1 MYSKSLVIPVL
12 FATFGVAQEDVRYE
26 TRTATITQCFTRD
39 GLSPPATVTVPGP
52 TCVVHKP
59 AVTGEAII
67 VEVQAPDCHCGCP
80 TCVHTLEYT
89 TKYPAFCSTGLFEQ
103 VYVITETYSGMEAKP
118 TKHEHDLPY
127 GFTCDV
133 QTCTT
138 CGPEPVTATITY
150 PVSDRPYM
158 NEVAPTEMPMAKP
171 GNEKPG
177 NEKPGN
183 EKPGNEKP
191 GNEKPGNEKPGNE
204 KPEEQ
209 GNAAPKVTGDDNG
222 FQSSVRPSTVPD
234 SPESASPGK
243 FTIQALS
250 YMNTNTRTGE
260 STDRPVIVSGA
271 MGQHLGLAGAGVAFF
286 ALIQFLFL

>member
-1 MYSKSLVIPVL
+1 MYSKSLVIPAL
-12 FATFGVAQEDVRYE
+12 FAAFGVAQEDVQYE

-39 GLSPPATVTVPGP
+39 GLRPPATVTVPGP

-89 TKYPAFCSTGLFEQ
+89 TKYPAFCSTGIFEQ
-103 VYVITETYSGMEAKP
+103 EYVITETYSGMEAKP

-150 PVSDRPYM
+150 PVTDRPYM

-171 GNEKPG
+171 GKEQ
-177 NEKPGN
+177 
-183 EKPGNEKP
+183 
-191 GNEKPGNEKPGNE
+191 
-204 KPEEQ
+204 PEEQ
-209 GNAAPKVTGDDNG
+209 GSAAPKVTGDDNG
-222 FQSSVRPSTVPD
+222 FQSSVKPSVVPD
-234 SPESASPGK
+234 IPESAPP
-243 FTIQALS
+243 
-250 YMNTNTRTGE
+250 GE

-271 MGQHLGLAGAGVAFF
+271 MGQHLGLAGAGIAFF

>member
-1 MYSKSLVIPVL
+1 MYSKSLVIPAL
-12 FATFGVAQEDVRYE
+12 FAASGVAQEDVQYE

-39 GLSPPATVTVPGP
+39 GLRPPATVTVPGP

-59 AVTGEAII
+59 AVTGAAII

-89 TKYPAFCSTGLFEQ
+89 TKYPAFCSTGIFEQ
-103 VYVITETYSGMEAKP
+103 EYVITETYSGMEAKP

-171 GNEKPG
+171 GKEQP
-177 NEKPGN
+177 E
-183 EKPGNEKP
+183 EQH
-191 GNEKPGNEKPGNE
+191 
-204 KPEEQ
+204 EEQ
-209 GNAAPKVTGDDNG
+209 GNAAPKVTGDGNG
-222 FQSSVRPSTVPD
+222 FQSSVKPSVVPD
-234 SPESASPGK
+234 SPESAPPGK
-243 FTIQALS
+243 LTIDSVIDAK
-250 YMNTNTRTGE
+250 TNVRTGE

-271 MGQHLGLAGAGVAFF
+271 MGQHLGLAGAGIAFF

>member
-1 MYSKSLVIPVL
+1 MYSKSLVVPAL
-12 FATFGVAQEDVRYE
+12 FAAFGIAQEDVQYE

-39 GLSPPATVTVPGP
+39 GLRPPATVTVPGP

-89 TKYPAFCSTGLFEQ
+89 TKYPAFCSTGIFEQ
-103 VYVITETYSGMEAKP
+103 EYVITETYSGMEAKP

-150 PVSDRPYM
+150 PVTDRPYM

-171 GNEKPG
+171 GKEQ
-177 NEKPGN
+177 
-183 EKPGNEKP
+183 
-191 GNEKPGNEKPGNE
+191 
-204 KPEEQ
+204 PEEQ
-209 GNAAPKVTGDDNG
+209 GSAAPKVTGDDNG
-222 FQSSVRPSTVPD
+222 FQSSVKPSVVPD
-234 SPESASPGK
+234 TPESAPPGK
-243 FTIQALS
+243 LTIDFVID
-250 YMNTNTRTGE
+250 MKTNARTGE

-271 MGQHLGLAGAGVAFF
+271 MSQHLGLAGAGIAFF

>member
-26 TRTATITQCFTRD
+26 TRIATITQCFTRD
-39 GLSPPATVTVPGP
+39 GLSPLATVTVPGP

-177 NEKPGN
+177 NEKP
-183 EKPGNEKP
+183 
-191 GNEKPGNEKPGNE
+191 
-204 KPEEQ
+204 EEQ

-234 SPESASPGK
+234 SPESASPG
-243 FTIQALS
+243 
-250 YMNTNTRTGE
+250 E

>member
-1 MYSKSLVIPVL
+1 MYSKSLVIPAL
-12 FATFGVAQEDVRYE
+12 FAAFGVAQEDVQYE

-39 GLSPPATVTVPGP
+39 GLPPPATVTVPGP

-103 VYVITETYSGMEAKP
+103 EYVITETYSGMEAKP
-118 TKHEHDLPY
+118 TKNEHDLPY
-127 GFTCDV
+127 GFTCEV

-138 CGPEPVTATITY
+138 CGPEPVTATITH
-150 PVSDRPYM
+150 PVSGHYM
-158 NEVAPTEMPMAKP
+158 NEVAPIEMPMAKSDKEQP
-171 GNEKPG
+171 GKEQPG
-177 NEKPGN
+177 KEQPKEQP
-183 EKPGNEKP
+183 K
-191 GNEKPGNEKPGNE
+191 
-204 KPEEQ
+204 EQ
-209 GNAAPKVTGDDNG
+209 GNTAPKVTGDDNG
-222 FQSSVRPSTVPD
+222 FRSSVKPTPVPN

-243 FTIQALS
+243 FTMIDLVKGDK
-250 YMNTNTRTGE
+250 TNARTGE
-260 STDRPVIVSGA
+260 TTDHPVIVSGA
-271 MGQHLGLAGAGVAFF
+271 MSQHLGLAGAGIAFF

>member
-1 MYSKSLVIPVL
+1 MYSKSLVIPAL
-12 FATFGVAQEDVRYE
+12 FAALGVAQEDVQYE

-39 GLSPPATVTVPGP
+39 GLRPPATVTVPGP

-103 VYVITETYSGMEAKP
+103 EYVITETYSGMEAKP
-118 TKHEHDLPY
+118 TKNEHDLPY
-127 GFTCDV
+127 GFTCEV

-138 CGPEPVTATITY
+138 CGPEPVTATITH
-150 PVSDRPYM
+150 PVSGHYM

-171 GNEKPG
+171 GKEQPG
-177 NEKPGN
+177 KEQPGK
-183 EKPGNEKP
+183 EQPGKEQ
-191 GNEKPGNEKPGNE
+191 
-204 KPEEQ
+204 PEEQ
-209 GNAAPKVTGDDNG
+209 GNAAPKVTGDDSG
-222 FQSSVRPSTVPD
+222 FRSSVKPTPVPN
-234 SPESASPGK
+234 SPESASPG
-243 FTIQALS
+243 
-250 YMNTNTRTGE
+250 E
-260 STDRPVIVSGA
+260 STDHPVIVSGA
-271 MGQHLGLAGAGVAFF
+271 MSQHLGLAGAGIAFF

>member
-1 MYSKSLVIPVL
+1 MYSKSLAIPAL
-12 FATFGVAQEDVRYE
+12 FAAVGVAQDVQYE

-39 GLSPPATVTVPGP
+39 GLHPPATVTVPGP

-59 AVTGEAII
+59 AITGEAII

-103 VYVITETYSGMEAKP
+103 EYVITETYSGMEAKP
-118 TKHEHDLPY
+118 TKNEHDLPY
-127 GFTCDV
+127 GFTCEV

-138 CGPEPVTATITY
+138 CGPEPVTATITH
-150 PVSDRPYM
+150 PVSGHYM

-171 GNEKPG
+171 GKEQPGSEKSG
-177 NEKPGN
+177 NEQPGK
-183 EKPGNEKP
+183 EEPSKEQPK
-191 GNEKPGNEKPGNE
+191 
-204 KPEEQ
+204 EQ

-222 FQSSVRPSTVPD
+222 FRSSVKPSAVANST
-234 SPESASPGK
+234 ESASPGK
-243 FTIQALS
+243 FTIDFVVG
-250 YMNTNTRTGE
+250 MKTNDRAGE
-260 STDRPVIVSGA
+260 STDHPVIVSGA
-271 MGQHLGLAGAGVAFF
+271 MSQHLGLAGAGIAFF

>member
-1 MYSKSLVIPVL
+1 MYAKSLIIPSL
-12 FATFGVAQEDVRYE
+12 FVGLGATQEAQFE

-39 GLSPPATVTVPGP
+39 GLSPPAAVTVPGP

-67 VEVQAPDCHCGCP
+67 VEVQAPDCDCGCP

-118 TKHEHDLPY
+118 TMHEHSLPF

-150 PVSDRPYM
+150 PISDRPNM

-171 GNEKPG
+171 GKDTEGGSSDNEKP
-177 NEKPGN
+177 K
-183 EKPGNEKP
+183 
-191 GNEKPGNEKPGNE
+191 
-204 KPEEQ
+204 EQ
-209 GNAAPKVTGDDNG
+209 GNATPKVTGNDNG
-222 FQSSVRPSTVPD
+222 FHSSVRPRAVPD
-234 SPESASPGK
+234 SPETASPGK
-243 FTIQALS
+243 SIIDFATDMTA
-250 YMNTNTRTGE
+250 NARKGE
-260 STDRPVIVSGA
+260 SSDRPVIVSGA
-271 MGQHLGLAGAGVAFF
+271 MGQHLGLAGTGIAFF